1 MNLKKMAIFG
11 ALSVAAVSA
20 LALSGVQAQSRTT
33 LRVFYGSTL
42 RPDVIEPIF
51 RRFERK
57 FPDIQVVSE
66 LGGATSE
73 LQNQY
78 LTTALA
84 AKDSSLDVML
94 IDVIRPAQFVAQGWL
109 EPLDQFLG
117 GDDARKTFLDGYLPG
132 PVSADLINNELYA
145 LPATSDVQSLYYRK
159 DLLEKYNLNVPRTWE
174 EVFNAAQI
182 VMKGENNS
190 SLQGLNFQGAPIE
203 GAVCTFLQP
212 FWAAGGQA
220 VTSGKVT
227 INNAAGKRSL
237 QLWVDAINKYK
248 VSPLSMA
255 ETRTDD
261 SRKIMQAGNAVFG
274 LNWAY
279 AWAHFQ
285 GNSPDA
291 TKVKGNIGV
300 TRLPTFQSGGVA
312 SSTCQG
318 GFQWGLSKFSK
329 NKRIGFEL
337 MKFMSEVDAARDLS
351 IKAGFL
357 PVRKSLYNNGAVL
370 RANPH
375 YADLYPIVLKAR
387 PRPVTANY
395 PKVSEIIRTNL
406 NAVVA
411 GAKTV
416 DKALEDMQNGLE
428 PLFK

>member
-1 MNLKKMAIFG
+1 MNLRRIAVFG
-11 ALSVAAVSA
+11 GLGLLAGA
-20 LALSGVQAQSRTT
+20 LALSSVQAQSKTT

-42 RPDVIEPIF
+42 RPDVIDPIF
-51 RRFERK
+51 RRFEKK
-57 FPDIQVVSE
+57 FPQYQVVSE

-78 LTTALA
+78 LTTALS

-94 IDVIRPAQFVAQGWL
+94 IDVVRPAQFVAQGWL

-117 GDDARKTFLDGYLPG
+117 GDAARAEFLDGYLPG
-132 PVSADLINNELYA
+132 PVSADIIGNELYA
-145 LPATSDVQSLYYRK
+145 IPATSDVQSLYYRK
-159 DLLEKYNLNVPRTWE
+159 DLLAKYNLQVPRTWE
-174 EVFNAAQI
+174 DLFEAAK
-182 VMKGENNS
+182 VVLKGEGNP

-220 VTSGKVT
+220 VTNGKVT
-227 INNAAGKRSL
+227 VNNAAGRRAL
-237 QLWVDAINKYK
+237 QLWVDAINKDK
-248 VSPLSMA
+248 ISPLSMA
-255 ETRTDD
+255 EMRTDD
-261 SRKIMQAGNAVFG
+261 SRKVMQAGNAVFG

-285 GNSPDA
+285 GSSPDA
-291 TKVKGNIGV
+291 TKVKGQIGV
-300 TRLPTFQSGGVA
+300 ARLPTFERGGVA

-318 GFQWGLSKFSK
+318 GWQWGLSKFSK
-329 NKRIGFEL
+329 NKPGAFQL
-337 MKFMSEVDAARDLS
+337 MKYMSELEAQRDLS

-357 PVRKSLYNNGAVL
+357 PVRKSVYNNSAVL
-370 RANPH
+370 AANPH
-375 YADLYPIVLKAR
+375 YTDLYPIVLKAR

-395 PKVSEIIRTNL
+395 PRVSEIIRTNV

-416 DKALEDMQNGLE
+416 DKGLEDMQAGLE

>member
-1 MNLKKMAIFG
+1 MNLKRLAVFG
-11 ALSVAAVSA
+11 GLGLLAGA
-20 LALSGVQAQSRTT
+20 LALSGAQAQSKTQ
-33 LRVFYGSTL
+33 LRVFFGSTL

-51 RRFERK
+51 RRFEKK
-57 FPDIQVVSE
+57 FPQYTVVSE

-78 LTTALA
+78 LTTALS
-84 AKDSSLDVML
+84 AKDPSLDVML

-117 GDDARKTFLDGYLPG
+117 GDEKRKEFLDGYLPG
-132 PVSADLINNELYA
+132 PVSADLIANELYA
-145 LPATSDVQSLYYRK
+145 LPATSDVQMLYYRK
-159 DLLEKYNLNVPRTWE
+159 DLLAKYKLSVPRTWE
-174 EVFNAAQI
+174 DLTQAAQT
-182 VMKGENNS
+182 VLKGENNPA
-190 SLQGLNFQGAPIE
+190 LQGLNFQGAPIE

-220 VTSGKVT
+220 ITNGKVT
-227 INNAAGKRSL
+227 VNNAAGRRAL
-237 QLWVDAINKYK
+237 QLWVDAINKDK
-248 VSPLSMA
+248 ISPLSMA

-291 TKVKGNIGV
+291 TRVKGNIGV
-300 TRLPTFQSGGVA
+300 ARLPTFERGGA
-312 SSTCQG
+312 PSSTCQG
-318 GFQWGLSKFSK
+318 GWQWGMSKFGK
-329 NKRIGFEL
+329 NKPGAFEL
-337 MKFMSEVDAARDLS
+337 MKFMSELDAQRDLS

-357 PVRKSLYNNGAVL
+357 PVRKSVYNNSAVL
-370 RANPH
+370 SANPH
-375 YADLYPIVLKAR
+375 YADLYPIILRAR
-387 PRPVTANY
+387 PRPVTPNY
-395 PKVSEIIRTNL
+395 PRVSEVIRTNL
-406 NAVVA
+406 NSVVA

-416 DKALEDMQNGLE
+416 DKGLEDMQNGLE